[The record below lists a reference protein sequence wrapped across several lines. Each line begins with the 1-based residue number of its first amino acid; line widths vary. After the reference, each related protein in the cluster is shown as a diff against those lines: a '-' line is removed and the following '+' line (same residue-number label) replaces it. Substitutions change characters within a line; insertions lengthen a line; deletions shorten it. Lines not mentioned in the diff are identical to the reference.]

1 MIEDGM
7 DHALSSVGEDH
18 ALISVGVQR
27 GLVKREEGHDLISA
41 GNQRG
46 SYFKQLHTYFMLH
59 GIIITD
65 QKKIRCVG
73 IVVSIPS

>member
-46 SYFKQLHTYFMLH
+46 SYFDISWYPERVIL
-59 GIIITD
+59 
-65 QKKIRCVG
+65 
-73 IVVSIPS
+73 

>member
-1 MIEDGM
+1 M

-46 SYFKQLHTYFMLH
+46 SYFDISWYPERVIL
-59 GIIITD
+59 
-65 QKKIRCVG
+65 
-73 IVVSIPS
+73 